1 MEKELE
7 YNLKNSNPYVSD
19 FINKEGKQTNSKG
32 INSDILAPQLQGFC
46 NSKQRKFDLKY
57 RNSISYTPHQNK
69 YFGYCQCPN
78 QKVKHTSLGKV
89 LINNNTTEKK
99 QDVKP
104 SQPVNLANCFNKPK
118 TPKIPFIPYVNSVRY
133 QISEN
138 DFVDNL
144 QPHLSGSLKDATQ
157 VYKSGSIEAMKYRKG
172 TQLRD
177 KQIKLNNK
185 ESDQLRFTCRY
196 LNAKKI
202 KSPPYMVMKK
212 YEFIEKINQEQER
225 KLAKSI
231 DDSLIKR
238 ITPLPHL
245 QTLIT
250 KSYNSSY
257 QNVDISLSQSI
268 DSQKI
273 KAFLSQR

>member
-1 MEKELE
+1 MDKEFV
-7 YNLKNSNPYVSD
+7 YNLENGNPYVSD
-19 FINKEGKQTNSKG
+19 FIHQKVKQINSRG
-32 INSDILAPQLQGFC
+32 INSDILAPQLQAIC
-46 NSKQRKFDLKY
+46 NSKPRKLDLKY

-78 QKVKHTSLGKV
+78 QKVKLTSLGKV
-89 LINNNTTEKK
+89 SINNNATDRKM
-99 QDVKP
+99 DVKP
-104 SQPVNLANCFNKPK
+104 SQPVNLTNCFNKPK
-118 TPKIPFIPYVNSVRY
+118 TPKISFIPNVNSVRY

-177 KQIKLNNK
+177 KLIKLNNN

-212 YEFIEKINQEQER
+212 YEFIERINEEQE
-225 KLAKSI
+225 KKMAKSI
-231 DDSLIKR
+231 DDSIIKR

-245 QTLIT
+245 KTLVT